1 MLKMSD
7 NYLITGYWGEPHV
20 TAENDRGINAA
31 IFGAGRFVL
40 PVGNQFRAE
49 YIGNNTIRV
58 YDGKLIDNG
67 AVAGIPA
74 GQYVDLL
81 IPETAQGMKR
91 NDIIVFQYSKDAAT
105 LVESGVFAVVNGV
118 ETQGTASDP
127 VLTQQDLLSNTATF
141 DQMALWRISVSGTI
155 ISEPELLYNTKF
167 AGELFVTAQS
177 ADGVSY
183 TAHVPGVA
191 KLYTG
196 LSFTFIPGKTSE
208 TTLPKL
214 NINGLGDVYIK
225 RRITGNI
232 LTTVQSEN
240 ESFLVGGQPIRI
252 FYNGTCWVADMA
264 RPQASELYGDV
275 PVERGGTGADNAED
289 ARENLGAAPAGFGL
303 GTTAVV
309 VEDCNA
315 AMTNGW
321 YYANSATANRPASLT
336 NCSFV
341 VIARTPA
348 QVYQYFLNQSNGCVL
363 QRYTTNSGGTWTEEW
378 VNPPMA
384 DGVEYRTT
392 ERYQNTA
399 VYKKVDASGNV
410 LWRKDG
416 ETNWHLLTSA
426 NYVSAATLE

>member
-1 MLKMSD
+1 MVN

-20 TAENDRGINAA
+20 TVENDRGINAA

-49 YIGNNTIRV
+49 YIGNNTVRV

-74 GQYVDLL
+74 GQYIDLL
-81 IPETAQGMKR
+81 IPETGQGMKR
-91 NDIIVFQYSKDAAT
+91 NDLIVFQYSKDAAT
-105 LVESGVFAVVNGV
+105 LVESGNFVVVPGA
-118 ETQGTASDP
+118 ETSGTAADP
-127 VLTQQDLLSNTATF
+127 ELTQQDILTDTATF
-141 DQMALWRISVSGTI
+141 DQMPLWRVSVSGSL
-155 ISEPELLYNTKF
+155 ISAPELLYDTKF
-167 AGELFVTAQS
+167 AGERIA
-177 ADGVSY
+177 
-183 TAHVPGVA
+183 TAHSTDGENYTVNLPGVM

-196 LSFTFIPGKTSE
+196 LEFTFIPDATSAS
-208 TTLPKL
+208 TMPKL
-214 NINGLGDVYIK
+214 NVNGLGAVFIR
-225 RRITGNI
+225 RRITSNT

-240 ESFLVGGQPIRI
+240 EEFFVKNQPIRL
-252 FYNGTCWVADMA
+252 FYNGTYWVADMA
-264 RPQASELYGDV
+264 RPNAAEIYGAV
-275 PVERGGTGADNAED
+275 SIENGGTGADTAVE
-289 ARENLGAAPAGFGL
+289 ARENLGAAPSGFGL

-321 YYANSATANRPASLT
+321 YYANAATANRPASLT

-363 QRYTTNSGGTWTEEW
+363 QRYTTNSGETWVEEW

-384 DGVEYRTT
+384 AGTEYRTT
-392 ERYQNTA
+392 ERYKGSA
-399 VYKKVDASGNV
+399 IYKKVNSNGDI

-416 ETNWHLLTSA
+416 ESQWHMLASA
-426 NYVSAATLE
+426 SYVTAATVE